1 MQQVKVGCSSAMA
14 CLILLHNPYDVL
26 NSMSVKRQK
35 LNSLLLSPLLHFQ
48 LQLISLQKTWLVNGQ
63 KTISGSILYAL
74 GIPEPHLWNM

>member
-1 MQQVKVGCSSAMA
+1 MQQVKVSCCSAMA
-14 CLILLHNPYDVL
+14 CLILLHNPYDLL

-63 KTISGSILYAL
+63 KTISGAILFAL